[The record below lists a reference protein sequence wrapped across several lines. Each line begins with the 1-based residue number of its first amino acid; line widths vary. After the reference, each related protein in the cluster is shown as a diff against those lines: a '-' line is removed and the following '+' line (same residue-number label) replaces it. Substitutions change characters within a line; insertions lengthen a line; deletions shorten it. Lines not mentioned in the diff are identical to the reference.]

1 MAHQCAMDIFLSF
14 HERAW
19 FTNCLHKF
27 KPVVY
32 RRYVDD
38 TFLLFRFQSHIPFF
52 LNYLNSQHNSIQFT
66 HEIERSHTV
75 PFLDVLVTKS
85 SVGFKTG
92 LHRKP
97 TVTGLGFKF
106 DSAVTDFL
114 QI

>member
-1 MAHQCAMDIFLSF
+1 MRELGLPIACISLNLLSIDVM
-14 HERAW
+14 W
-19 FTNCLHKF
+19 MT
-27 KPVVY
+27 
-32 RRYVDD
+32 
-38 TFLLFRFQSHIPFF
+38 LFYYFDLSLILFF

-85 SVGFKTG
+85 SEGFKTG

-106 DSAVTDFL
+106 DSAITDFL